1 MTTQITIG
9 DRSKVIPNTKEEGDS
24 DQEES
29 EPGAKVKLGIR
40 VQSLTP
46 QQAKEFAMQPDEGVL
61 VATVEA
67 GGVADEA
74 GLKPNDVIL
83 QVNKVPVHSPEE
95 LKNIS
100 SKLKPG
106 SEVLFLVKRL
116 DRQIRRSPDLILGG
130 NPTIIVSSLGPTTP
144 TNAGSAL
151 VGDFFPQDSVSR
163 LLS

>member
-1 MTTQITIG
+1 MGRNDGPNQC
-9 DRSKVIPNTKEEGDS
+9 DRSKVIPNTKEEGDD

-46 QQAKEFAMQPDEGVL
+46 QQAKEFAMQPDEGVF
-61 VATVEA
+61 VANVEA

-95 LKNIS
+95 LKN
-100 SKLKPG
+100 
-106 SEVLFLVKRL
+106 
-116 DRQIRRSPDLILGG
+116 
-130 NPTIIVSSLGPTTP
+130 VSSETE
-144 TNAGSAL
+144 A
-151 VGDFFPQDSVSR
+151 R
-163 LLS
+163 L

>member
-1 MTTQITIG
+1 
-9 DRSKVIPNTKEEGDS
+9 
-24 DQEES
+24 
-29 EPGAKVKLGIR
+29 LGIR

-61 VATVEA
+61 VANVEA

-116 DRQIRRSPDLILGG
+116 DRRS
-130 NPTIIVSSLGPTTP
+130 
-144 TNAGSAL
+144 
-151 VGDFFPQDSVSR
+151 GDAQTLYLAATLP
-163 LLS
+163 